1 MRYHMKILLFFVLIF
16 VSFSIMI
23 AKKHDI
29 VVNLENISDTCQ
41 YGRTIIFQD
50 SDNDESFDRTRITN
64 CDFSYKLYDLMVIG
78 IGELLSGL
86 TANIVNGDI
95 DSNTFNIRIYD
106 PYNKI
111 TVAYFYYD
119 KQYNKVVLDYSFN
132 NVIYPYYNEIQNIIT
147 SINGYI
153 TFEIDSMNVFN
164 DDIELIL
171 FDINGRKIE
180 YFPMI
185 EFTSD
190 HLMIDISNLN
200 FGFYFIGLKS
210 AFYWHYYKLFIDN

>member
-1 MRYHMKILLFFVLIF
+1 MQILINSNNYLIILMRYHMKILLFFVLIF

-29 VVNLENISDTCQ
+29 VVNLENI
-41 YGRTIIFQD
+41 
-50 SDNDESFDRTRITN
+50 
-64 CDFSYKLYDLMVIG
+64 
-78 IGELLSGL
+78 
-86 TANIVNGDI
+86 
-95 DSNTFNIRIYD
+95 SNTFNIRIYD

>member
-1 MRYHMKILLFFVLIF
+1 MTSLLILRILVIHANMEGLLFFKIAIMMSHLI
-16 VSFSIMI
+16 
-23 AKKHDI
+23 
-29 VVNLENISDTCQ
+29 EQ
-41 YGRTIIFQD
+41 
-50 SDNDESFDRTRITN
+50 
-64 CDFSYKLYDLMVIG
+64 
-78 IGELLSGL
+78 
-86 TANIVNGDI
+86 
-95 DSNTFNIRIYD
+95 
-106 PYNKI
+106 
-111 TVAYFYYD
+111 
-119 KQYNKVVLDYSFN
+119 
-132 NVIYPYYNEIQNIIT
+132 EIQNIIT